1 MVILFCADTGK
12 NMVQNFL
19 HRKWYNLD
27 LIYCIISKT
36 LSNTADMSADQHHLS
51 PLTGLTWG
59 LSPVTARPGAAD
71 QQEQPD
77 APQPDRVHLS
87 LNKHFFTSHSPRRWI
102 SNSVLKLKQSL
113 SLGFTLILLTF
124 YIFLAIGTNLN
135 KDGCCCFFNLDWWIN
150 VGQEL
155 CKTNFISFFWKLFSR
170 AGYTRDTANS
180 HDDNDCCWN
189 LFTLTY
195 RHFLLAFLHS
205 VCASVHVLSLT
216 PAIYSF

>member
-1 MVILFCADTGK
+1 MNLGNKKMVILFCADTGK

-87 LNKHFFTSHSPRRWI
+87 LNKHFFTSHSPRR
-102 SNSVLKLKQSL
+102 
-113 SLGFTLILLTF
+113 
-124 YIFLAIGTNLN
+124 
-135 KDGCCCFFNLDWWIN
+135 
-150 VGQEL
+150 
-155 CKTNFISFFWKLFSR
+155 
-170 AGYTRDTANS
+170 
-180 HDDNDCCWN
+180 
-189 LFTLTY
+189 
-195 RHFLLAFLHS
+195 
-205 VCASVHVLSLT
+205 
-216 PAIYSF
+216 